1 MFAQV
6 ADNDPFWYR
15 ILERFFRLIIET
27 FEGIQITTI
36 IALTMCVVAIFIFL
50 SPFGFIPNWKLDKK
64 VALVV
69 GTMVMA
75 IGFSLF
81 FNPLITEA
89 EIIKPQNNEKFSQ
102 SQLEEIPIE
111 VRVLD
116 KEKSKYLWLVDHSN
130 LWFPQYN
137 LDNLDYCQKLNNIFT
152 CRFWIKGEIG
162 THTLHIL
169 ATDKQVNQQ
178 FQDHVDESKRSQAWK
193 GIALPRNGVTSE
205 AEVTIEVIK

>member
-1 MFAQV
+1 MS
-6 ADNDPFWYR
+6 
-15 ILERFFRLIIET
+15 L
-27 FEGIQITTI
+27 G
-36 IALTMCVVAIFIFL
+36 AIGIFL
-50 SPFGFIPNWKLDKK
+50 SPHGFIPNFKPDKK
-64 VALVV
+64 VAYVLSAIVI
-69 GTMVMA
+69 A
-75 IGFSLF
+75 IGFPLF
-81 FNPLITEA
+81 FNPIITEA

-130 LWFPQYN
+130 LWFPQTS
-137 LDNLDYCQKLNNIFT
+137 LDYCEELNNIFT

-169 ATDKQVNQQ
+169 ATDKKVNQQ
-178 FQDHVDESKRSQAWK
+178 FQDHVDESKRSQTWK
-193 GIALPRNGVTSE
+193 EIALPRNGVTSE